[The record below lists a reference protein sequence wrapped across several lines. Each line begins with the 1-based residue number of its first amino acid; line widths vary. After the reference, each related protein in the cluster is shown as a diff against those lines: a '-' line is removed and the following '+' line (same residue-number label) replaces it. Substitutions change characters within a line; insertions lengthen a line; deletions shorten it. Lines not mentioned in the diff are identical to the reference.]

1 MPSQLNTLNARPH
14 RARKTPHATALK
26 TAAALPVLRG
36 PMAAPTGLLPKP
48 APLYDCQTLF
58 TGCLELEHEVR
69 MRSEFSSY
77 RSATSWP
84 PRL

>member
-14 RARKTPHATALK
+14 TARKTPHATALK
-26 TAAALPVLRG
+26 TAADLPVLRG
-36 PMAAPTGLLPKP
+36 PMAAPTVLLPKRV
-48 APLYDCQTLF
+48 PLYACQMF
-58 TGCLELEHEVR
+58 TGCLELEREVR